1 MYNCFQIVC
10 TSSVLG
16 GKNSNVK
23 KGCGERCAF
32 ILSVSFMSKKCR
44 AIKVDKINVS
54 VEEDEHEPFTGMVCG
69 IFGCIALR
77 DGGGG
82 IRSFHVRWP
91 LTYIFF

>member
-1 MYNCFQIVC
+1 M
-10 TSSVLG
+10 SS
-16 GKNSNVK
+16 
-23 KGCGERCAF
+23 
-32 ILSVSFMSKKCR
+32 

-91 LTYIFF
+91 LTYIFFLIEPDQSKDRRLLVHPIQR